1 MLIKPV
7 LHKYWALALYGL
19 SSTTGEAT
27 VTRSPHTASR
37 EQSLLTA
44 TRESLGAATKTQS
57 VQPKIIN
64 KQILKKKKQKL
75 VLSRLSQKQK

>member
-64 KQILKKKKQKL
+64 KQILKKKL
-75 VLSRLSQKQK
+75 VLSQLSQKQK